1 MGEIFVEKR
10 EELIRIAVKENDELV
25 ECLVE
30 EKTIEPQIG
39 EVYKARVKNIIPAI
53 NSIFLDIGLAK
64 EAYMYYSE
72 ELKRTGVKKGQELL
86 VEVLKEPL
94 GNKGAKVSNK
104 VNILGRYIVLTIG
117 VEGITISK
125 RISDME
131 QRQRLINLTKPI
143 KGIEIVYR
151 TEAET
156 ATDEELLSELNSL
169 LEKKE
174 EMENKLRYSTTIGK
188 VKSNS
193 MILRFLE
200 ELDDRKT
207 RIIADDYK
215 LLENIKNLLKEKKA
229 IEFKFYESKRTLFD
243 YSGIEKEII
252 KLFEIISAKKPVIS
266 IQELIY
272 EIGMLIDDENSF
284 IATAARNNVPIFAP
298 GIIDCMIGL
307 QLWIF
312 SQDHDFTISAAGDM
326 PYLSDIV
333 FGSKKVGGIL
343 LGGGLTKHYTLA
355 SNILNGGLDC
365 AIQITMDRPEAG
377 SLGGAPLEEAK
388 SWSKAKCGSNLATVV
403 GDVTIIFPL
412 IYAAA
417 LDKI

>member
-1 MGEIFVEKR
+1 MTAKSEFKVSMEDRKQTY
-10 EELIRIAVKENDELV
+10 V
-25 ECLVE
+25 
-30 EKTIEPQIG
+30 
-39 EVYKARVKNIIPAI
+39 IIPAYNEETRVRPVI
-53 NSIFLDIGLAK
+53 
-64 EAYMYYSE
+64 EA
-72 ELKRTGVKKGQELL
+72 
-86 VEVLKEPL
+86 
-94 GNKGAKVSNK
+94 
-104 VNILGRYIVLTIG
+104 
-117 VEGITISK
+117 
-125 RISDME
+125 
-131 QRQRLINLTKPI
+131 
-143 KGIEIVYR
+143 
-151 TEAET
+151 
-156 ATDEELLSELNSL
+156 
-169 LEKKE
+169 
-174 EMENKLRYSTTIGK
+174 
-188 VKSNS
+188 
-193 MILRFLE
+193 
-200 ELDDRKT
+200 
-207 RIIADDYK
+207 IAD
-215 LLENIKNLLKEKKA
+215 
-229 IEFKFYESKRTLFD
+229 R
-243 YSGIEKEII
+243 
-252 KLFEIISAKKPVIS
+252 LFEIISAKKPVIS

-333 FGSKKVGGIL
+333 FGSEKVGGIL

-365 AIQITMDRPEAG
+365 AVQITMDRPEAG